1 MSIWLYEKLWDNLYG
16 DVTLIKEKRKILGY
30 TQEKMANLLEISL
43 RQYIR
48 IDQEN
53 CLPRTDI
60 LKKLIDLLQLSDQ
73 ELGEYIKVIINK
85 KAS

>member
-1 MSIWLYEKLWDNLYG
+1 M
-16 DVTLIKEKRKILGY
+16 IKEKRKIMGY

-48 IDQEN
+48 IDQES

-73 ELGEYIKVIINK
+73 ELGE
-85 KAS
+85 

>member
-1 MSIWLYEKLWDNLYG
+1 M
-16 DVTLIKEKRKILGY
+16 IKEKRKIMGY

-48 IDQEN
+48 IDQES

-73 ELGEYIKVIINK
+73 ELGEYIKIIINK

>member
-1 MSIWLYEKLWDNLYG
+1 MTNYDIIYYG
-16 DVTLIKEKRKILGY
+16 DVTVIKEKRKIMGY
-30 TQEKMANLLEISL
+30 TQEKMANLLDISL

-60 LKKLIDLLQLSDQ
+60 LNKLIDVLKLSDQ
-73 ELGEYIKVIINK
+73 ELGEYIKVIIK
-85 KAS
+85 KKVS

>member
-1 MSIWLYEKLWDNLYG
+1 MTNYDIIYYG
-16 DVTLIKEKRKILGY
+16 DVTMIKEKRKIMGY
-30 TQEKMANLLEISL
+30 TQEKMADLLNISL

-60 LKKLIDLLQLSDQ
+60 LNKLIDVLNLSDQ
-73 ELGEYIKVIINK
+73 ELGEYIKLIIK
-85 KAS
+85 KKVS

>member
-1 MSIWLYEKLWDNLYG
+1 MTNYDIIYYG
-16 DVTLIKEKRKILGY
+16 DVTVIKEKRKIMGY
-30 TQEKMANLLEISL
+30 TQEKMTNLLDISL

-60 LKKLIDLLQLSDQ
+60 LNKLIDVLQLSDQ
-73 ELGEYIKVIINK
+73 ELGEYIKVIIK
-85 KAS
+85 KKVS

>member
-1 MSIWLYEKLWDNLYG
+1 M
-16 DVTLIKEKRKILGY
+16 IKEKRKIMGY

-48 IDQEN
+48 IDQES

-60 LKKLIDLLQLSDQ
+60 LNKLIDLLQLSDQ
-73 ELGEYIKVIINK
+73 ELGAYIKVIIK
-85 KAS
+85 KKVS

>member
-1 MSIWLYEKLWDNLYG
+1 M
-16 DVTLIKEKRKILGY
+16 GY
-30 TQEKMANLLEISL
+30 TQEKMATLLDISL

-60 LKKLIDLLQLSDQ
+60 LNKLIDVLQLSDQ
-73 ELGEYIKVIINK
+73 ELGEYIKVIIK
-85 KAS
+85 KKVS

>member
-1 MSIWLYEKLWDNLYG
+1 M
-16 DVTLIKEKRKILGY
+16 IKEKRKIMGY

-48 IDQEN
+48 IDQES

-73 ELGEYIKVIINK
+73 ELGEYIKIIINK
-85 KAS
+85 KV

>member
-1 MSIWLYEKLWDNLYG
+1 M
-16 DVTLIKEKRKILGY
+16 IKEKRKIMGY

-60 LKKLIDLLQLSDQ
+60 LQLSDQ

>member
-1 MSIWLYEKLWDNLYG
+1 M
-16 DVTLIKEKRKILGY
+16 GY
-30 TQEKMANLLEISL
+30 TQEKMANLLDISL

-60 LKKLIDLLQLSDQ
+60 LNKLIDVLQLSDQ
-73 ELGEYIKVIINK
+73 ELGEYIKIIIK
-85 KAS
+85 KKTS

>member
-1 MSIWLYEKLWDNLYG
+1 M
-16 DVTLIKEKRKILGY
+16 IKENRKIMGY

>member
-1 MSIWLYEKLWDNLYG
+1 MTNYDIIYYG
-16 DVTLIKEKRKILGY
+16 DVTVIKEKRKIMGY
-30 TQEKMANLLEISL
+30 TQEKMANLLDISL

-60 LKKLIDLLQLSDQ
+60 LNKLIDILQLSDQ
-73 ELGEYIKVIINK
+73 ELGKYIKVIIK
-85 KAS
+85 KKVS

>member
-1 MSIWLYEKLWDNLYG
+1 MSIWLYDKLWQNLYG
-16 DVTLIKEKRKILGY
+16 DVTVIKEKRKIMGY

>member
-1 MSIWLYEKLWDNLYG
+1 MSIYFHDKLWHNLYG
-16 DVTLIKEKRKILGY
+16 DVTMIKEKRKIMGY

-53 CLPRTDI
+53 CLSRTDI

>member
-1 MSIWLYEKLWDNLYG
+1 
-16 DVTLIKEKRKILGY
+16 VIKEKRKIMGY

-60 LKKLIDLLQLSDQ
+60 LFITTL
-73 ELGEYIKVIINK
+73 
-85 KAS
+85 

>member
-1 MSIWLYEKLWDNLYG
+1 
-16 DVTLIKEKRKILGY
+16 
-30 TQEKMANLLEISL
+30 MANLLEISL

>member
-1 MSIWLYEKLWDNLYG
+1 MTNYDIIYYS
-16 DVTLIKEKRKILGY
+16 DVTMIKEKRKIMGY
-30 TQEKMANLLEISL
+30 TQEKMATLLNISL

-60 LKKLIDLLQLSDQ
+60 LNKLIDVLQLSDQ
-73 ELGEYIKVIINK
+73 ELGKYIKVIIK
-85 KAS
+85 KKVS

>member
-1 MSIWLYEKLWDNLYG
+1 M
-16 DVTLIKEKRKILGY
+16 IKEKRKIMGY

-53 CLPRTDI
+53 RLPRTDI

>member
-1 MSIWLYEKLWDNLYG
+1 MSIWLYDKLWHNLYG
-16 DVTLIKEKRKILGY
+16 DVTVIKENVKLWVIPKEKI
-30 TQEKMANLLEISL
+30 ANLLEISL

-60 LKKLIDLLQLSDQ
+60 LK
-73 ELGEYIKVIINK
+73 N
-85 KAS
+85 

>member
-1 MSIWLYEKLWDNLYG
+1 M
-16 DVTLIKEKRKILGY
+16 IKEKRKEKKY
-30 TQEKMANLLEISL
+30 TQEKMSQILGISL

-60 LKKLIDLLQLSDQ
+60 LNKLIDVLQLSDQ
-73 ELGEYIKVIINK
+73 ELGEYIKVIIK
-85 KAS
+85 KKVS

>member
-1 MSIWLYEKLWDNLYG
+1 MTNYDIIYYG
-16 DVTLIKEKRKILGY
+16 DVTMIKEKRKIMGY
-30 TQEKMANLLEISL
+30 TQEKMATLLNISL

-60 LKKLIDLLQLSDQ
+60 LNKLIDVLQLSDQ
-73 ELGEYIKVIINK
+73 ELGKYIKVIIK
-85 KAS
+85 KKVS

>member
-1 MSIWLYEKLWDNLYG
+1 MTNYDIIYYG
-16 DVTLIKEKRKILGY
+16 DVTVIKEKRKIMGY
-30 TQEKMANLLEISL
+30 TQEKMANLLDISL

-60 LKKLIDLLQLSDQ
+60 LNKIIDVLQLSDQ
-73 ELGEYIKVIINK
+73 ELGEYIKVIIK
-85 KAS
+85 KKIS

>member
-1 MSIWLYEKLWDNLYG
+1 M
-16 DVTLIKEKRKILGY
+16 GY
-30 TQEKMANLLEISL
+30 TQEKMASLLNISL

-60 LKKLIDLLQLSDQ
+60 LNKLIDVLQLSDQ
-73 ELGEYIKVIINK
+73 ELGEYIKVIIK
-85 KAS
+85 KKVS

>member
-1 MSIWLYEKLWDNLYG
+1 MTNYDIIYYG
-16 DVTLIKEKRKILGY
+16 DVTVIKEKRKIMGY
-30 TQEKMANLLEISL
+30 TQEKMATLLNISL

-60 LKKLIDLLQLSDQ
+60 LNKLIDVLQLSDQ
-73 ELGEYIKVIINK
+73 ELGKYIKVIIK
-85 KAS
+85 KKVS

>member
-1 MSIWLYEKLWDNLYG
+1 M
-16 DVTLIKEKRKILGY
+16 IKEKRKIMGY
-30 TQEKMANLLEISL
+30 TQEKMANLLDISL

-60 LKKLIDLLQLSDQ
+60 LNKLIEVLKLSDQ
-73 ELGEYIKVIINK
+73 ELGEYIKVIIK
-85 KAS
+85 KKVS

>member
-1 MSIWLYEKLWDNLYG
+1 MTNYDIIYYG
-16 DVTLIKEKRKILGY
+16 DVTMIKEKRKVMGY
-30 TQEKMANLLEISL
+30 TQEKMADLLDISL

-60 LKKLIDLLQLSDQ
+60 LNKLIDVLNLSDQ
-73 ELGEYIKVIINK
+73 ELGEYIKLIIK
-85 KAS
+85 KKVS

>member
-1 MSIWLYEKLWDNLYG
+1 M
-16 DVTLIKEKRKILGY
+16 GY
-30 TQEKMANLLEISL
+30 TQEKMATLLNISL

-60 LKKLIDLLQLSDQ
+60 LNKLIDVLQLSDQ
-73 ELGEYIKVIINK
+73 ELGEYIKVIIK
-85 KAS
+85 KKVS

>member
-1 MSIWLYEKLWDNLYG
+1 M
-16 DVTLIKEKRKILGY
+16 IKEKRKIMGY
-30 TQEKMANLLEISL
+30 TQEKMATLLDISL

-60 LKKLIDLLQLSDQ
+60 LNKLIDVLQLSDQ
-73 ELGEYIKVIINK
+73 ELGEYIKVIIK
-85 KAS
+85 KKVS

>member
-1 MSIWLYEKLWDNLYG
+1 MTNYDIIYYG
-16 DVTLIKEKRKILGY
+16 DVIVIKEKRKIMGY
-30 TQEKMANLLEISL
+30 TQEKMANLLDISL

-60 LKKLIDLLQLSDQ
+60 LNKLIDLLQLSDQ
-73 ELGEYIKVIINK
+73 ELGEYIKVIIK
-85 KAS
+85 KKVS

>member
-1 MSIWLYEKLWDNLYG
+1 MTNYDIIYYG
-16 DVTLIKEKRKILGY
+16 DVTMIKEKRKIMGY
-30 TQEKMANLLEISL
+30 TQEKMATLLNISL

-60 LKKLIDLLQLSDQ
+60 LNKLIDVLKLSDQ
-73 ELGEYIKVIINK
+73 ELGKYIKVIIK
-85 KAS
+85 KKVS

>member
-1 MSIWLYEKLWDNLYG
+1 M
-16 DVTLIKEKRKILGY
+16 IKEKRKIMGY

-53 CLPRTDI
+53 CLSRTDI

>member
-1 MSIWLYEKLWDNLYG
+1 MTNYDIIYYG
-16 DVTLIKEKRKILGY
+16 DVTVIKEKRKIMGY
-30 TQEKMANLLEISL
+30 TQEKMANLLDISL

-60 LKKLIDLLQLSDQ
+60 LNKLIDVLQLSDQ
-73 ELGEYIKVIINK
+73 ELGEYIKVIIK
-85 KAS
+85 KKVS

>member
-1 MSIWLYEKLWDNLYG
+1 M
-16 DVTLIKEKRKILGY
+16 IKEKRKIMGY

-48 IDQEN
+48 IGQEN